1 MEDMLKERRDWITD
15 YRAKNLG
22 KIPDDLKGFH
32 ERFNTETPLS
42 PEEEAAKKAAEEED
56 GKGKKGK
63 AKAKDGGKKKGK
75 GKKGKGGDD
84 DDGAGQI
91 VKIGPTETV
100 YRFDDFY
107 TEYSDTWVNRDESEN
122 YKQEHDVKLA
132 K

>member
-1 MEDMLKERRDWITD
+1 
-15 YRAKNLG
+15 
-22 KIPDDLKGFH
+22 
-32 ERFNTETPLS
+32 
-42 PEEEAAKKAAEEED
+42 
-56 GKGKKGK
+56 
-63 AKAKDGGKKKGK
+63 
-75 GKKGKGGDD
+75 
-84 DDGAGQI
+84 